1 MDFEKLIPKLI
12 QDYPCV
18 DSSLIHAIA
27 HEASSEAVIRETLDV
42 LGADAQFETPDWK
55 LHETRDLENALADA
69 EEDFSLIEF
78 HDGKLSFK
86 HEDCTNDENELE
98 DDDFDDHIK
107 KNNLDLSTKADLAKL
122 YRLYPMMSKDK
133 IKTVF
138 IENRYIVDNTA
149 EELLSLDAAERFQ
162 REEDQLEKHME
173 HLQLAKHKKNPSG
186 PKLRGK
192 RRPKQQ
198 PSDFAKNVQY
208 IEKVYKL
215 SEKEAADLLEEY
227 DFSMTQV
234 ISYMETLSQTNKWS
248 SVASSQVPPPT
259 VSYAQLVPSMS
270 MPPER
275 NTPVMSKKVAQQ
287 EVEINNKMSNAYRE
301 KAMAAFAK
309 SKSNPLYRQVAG
321 YYSEQSQKY
330 NTQKHVA
337 LDSQFAHIAE
347 KQTQSHCIDLHGLP
361 LHFAVTVAIEKL
373 YQWWQIETHHVQQ
386 TGKAG
391 GSMSTLKRTTKP
403 LKIITGAGRH
413 SAANIPKIKNAV
425 RKKLVEERW
434 KFQEF
439 DSYFLVS
446 GVL

>member
-1 MDFEKLIPKLI
+1 MDFDKLIPKLI
-12 QDYPCV
+12 QDYPSI

-27 HEASSEAVIRETLDV
+27 HEGASEAAIRETLNV
-42 LGADAQFETPDWK
+42 LGADAEFETPDWK
-55 LHETRDLENALADA
+55 SHETRDLQNALADT

-86 HEDCTNDENELE
+86 HEDNANDDNELE
-98 DDDFDDHIK
+98 DDDFNDHIK
-107 KNNLDLSTKADLAKL
+107 EHNLDLSTKADLAKL
-122 YRLYPMMSKDK
+122 YKLYPMMSRDK
-133 IKTVF
+133 IKAVF
-138 IENRYIVDNTA
+138 IENKYIVDKTA

-162 REEDQLEKHME
+162 REEDQLDKHME
-173 HLQLAKHKKNPSG
+173 RLQLAKDKKNHNG
-186 PKLRGK
+186 PKLKGK

-208 IEKVYKL
+208 LEQVYKL
-215 SEKEAADLLEEY
+215 TEEEAIDLLEEY
-227 DFSMTQV
+227 NFSMVQV
-234 ISYMETLSQTNKWS
+234 INHMEPLSQTNKWS
-248 SVASSQVPPPT
+248 TVASSKAPPPPI
-259 VSYAQLVPSMS
+259 SYAQLVPSMS
-270 MPPER
+270 MPPDR
-275 NTPVMSKKVAQQ
+275 NTPVMSKKVAEK
-287 EVEINNKMSNAYRE
+287 EVEINDKMSNAYRE
-301 KAMAAFAK
+301 KALMAFAK

-321 YYSEQSQKY
+321 YYSEQSHKF

-337 LDSQFAHIAE
+337 LDSQFAHMAE

-361 LHFAVTVAIEKL
+361 LHFAVSVAVEKL
-373 YQWWQIETHHVQQ
+373 YQWWQIESHHVQQ

-391 GSMSTLKRTTKP
+391 GSMSSFKRATKP

-439 DSYFLVS
+439 DSYFLVN